1 MGLMKKP
8 HDKFFKAAF
17 SDIETAR
24 GFLQHYLPEEV
35 KRQINLATLETTQGS
50 YVDKEL
56 RESHTDLLLRADIA
70 GRKGYVYLLIEHKS
84 YPHKSVI
91 LQLLKYMVKIWEKEL
106 QAGKKLSVIIPIVVY
121 HGEERWG
128 VEGRLSGLI
137 EGYAGLPET
146 LWKYIPDYAYELHD
160 LTSEEEGE
168 QIESGEVKMT
178 VYLFRTVVAPDKG
191 TLLRRFEEAMR
202 ALKEASGRR
211 DIEYLIELGIKYLL
225 SSKPEVELE
234 ELVEIA
240 SKISEERGE
249 QIMTLAERLIDK
261 GMQKGREEGLKEGL
275 KEGLEKGL
283 ASGVEKGKTDV
294 IWKLMIKKFPNL
306 AIAYRDKIK
315 QLDEG
320 KLDVLALELLDM
332 QKQEDLDRY
341 LQT

>member
-1 MGLMKKP
+1 M
-8 HDKFFKAAF
+8 
-17 SDIETAR
+17 
-24 GFLQHYLPEEV
+24 
-35 KRQINLATLETTQGS
+35 
-50 YVDKEL
+50 
-56 RESHTDLLLRADIA
+56 
-70 GRKGYVYLLIEHKS
+70 
-84 YPHKSVI
+84 
-91 LQLLKYMVKIWEKEL
+91 
-106 QAGKKLSVIIPIVVY
+106 IIPIVVY
-121 HGEERWG
+121 HGQKRWE
-128 VEGRLSGLI
+128 VAGRLSGLI
-137 EGYAGLPET
+137 EGYAELPET

-178 VYLFRTVVAPDKG
+178 VYLFRTVVAPNKG
-191 TLLRRFEEAMR
+191 TILRRFEEAMQ

-261 GMQKGREEGLKEGL
+261 GMQKGRESGLKEGL
-275 KEGLEKGL
+275 AEGL
-283 ASGVEKGKTDV
+283 ASGVEKGKNEML
-294 IWKLMIKKFPNL
+294 WKQMIKKFPNL
-306 AIAYRDKIK
+306 PSIYLEKLK
-315 QLDEG
+315 QLDVAR
-320 KLDVLALELLDM
+320 LDLLALELLDM

>member
-1 MGLMKKP
+1 
-8 HDKFFKAAF
+8 
-17 SDIETAR
+17 
-24 GFLQHYLPEEV
+24 
-35 KRQINLATLETTQGS
+35 
-50 YVDKEL
+50 
-56 RESHTDLLLRADIA
+56 
-70 GRKGYVYLLIEHKS
+70 
-84 YPHKSVI
+84 
-91 LQLLKYMVKIWEKEL
+91 
-106 QAGKKLSVIIPIVVY
+106 
-121 HGEERWG
+121 
-128 VEGRLSGLI
+128 
-137 EGYAGLPET
+137 
-146 LWKYIPDYAYELHD
+146 
-160 LTSEEEGE
+160 
-168 QIESGEVKMT
+168 
-178 VYLFRTVVAPDKG
+178 
-191 TLLRRFEEAMR
+191 
-202 ALKEASGRR
+202 ASGRR